1 MGLKSQL
8 GALLRGRGT
17 PETFPSYSKKLRAL
31 QEEVARTNAEL
42 KAIRQQVREA
52 VDDLGDRMGALSERL
67 NSSQ

>member
-8 GALLRGRGT
+8 GSLLRGRGT
-17 PETFPSYSKKLRAL
+17 SEALAGYGEQLRAL

-52 VDDLGDRMGALSERL
+52 VDDLGDRIGALSERL

>member
-8 GALLRGRGT
+8 GVLLRGRGT
-17 PETFPSYSKKLRAL
+17 TEALASYSTQLRAL